1 MTFDFLR
8 SALKV
13 YDARVFPQWRRNGN
27 GTKGN
32 ATTHKEEHDFNQ
44 GNLNY
49 CERSERP
56 RPMISDQTYYI
67 SGRLSRLARDMFL
80 EIARA
85 HNFGRE
91 AEPVYSAASREGAQ
105 V

>member
-1 MTFDFLR
+1 MQQHTR
-8 SALKV
+8 K
-13 YDARVFPQWRRNGN
+13 N
-27 GTKGN
+27 
-32 ATTHKEEHDFNQ
+32 TTSIREISITVRD
-44 GNLNY
+44 
-49 CERSERP
+49 P

-80 EIARA
+80 GIARA

-91 AEPVYSAASREGAQ
+91 AEPFYSAASREGAQ